1 MCKDQKGGW
10 CKLLVKKNGTIRVQH
25 LKQYDLGC
33 YRCHKLKQVR
43 ISELGQAR
51 IFYSFVCFSD
61 PSFFYPAKGL
71 HSGGLNQR
79 YTAGKKP
86 IFFVHLF
93 TLMSNH
99 QENCFLTIS
108 SVKYR
113 QHTRFP
119 SMKRALGAGC
129 LRAVF
134 LYLLYPN
141 LWHVQFKIQLI
152 KDYVSLKI
160 LARHTICIT

>member
-86 IFFVHLF
+86 IFFCTF
-93 TLMSNH
+93 IYIDEQS
-99 QENCFLTIS
+99 
-108 SVKYR
+108 
-113 QHTRFP
+113 
-119 SMKRALGAGC
+119 LGK
-129 LRAVF
+129 
-134 LYLLYPN
+134 LLSHY
-141 LWHVQFKIQLI
+141 QFSKIQAAHKI
-152 KDYVSLKI
+152 PKYEESIRSWMPKGCISLFVI
-160 LARHTICIT
+160 SQPLARTIQNTVN